1 MMHYRIVISH
11 GQTGYIPKFLDV
23 FGTDSNIL
31 FVFDAMTDADLHL
44 VQSAGIPYVCVL
56 NEGNRPLNRNTGLRY
71 WEQNAAMRDD
81 DVIEFF
87 DGDRVPV
94 QYLPDSVPDD
104 WDVLLYTCENDRRLE
119 KLKIGKVTTNV
130 LCNPFYSCGF
140 AMKYGA
146 VKKIYGMNDGRLF
159 DESFTQWGC
168 EDQYLGVMCG
178 RAGMNIYLHDGVIL
192 SGKVGGDELSHPKY
206 RESLQHYV
214 NRLLEKNI
222 FPHIS

>member
-11 GQTGYIPKFLDV
+11 GQTEYIPKFLDV

-87 DGDRVPV
+87 DGDRIPV
-94 QYLPDSVPDD
+94 KYMPDSVPDD

-119 KLKIGKVTTNV
+119 KLKTGKVNTNV

-146 VKKIYGMNDGRLF
+146 VKKIYGMNDGSLF

-178 RAGMNIYLHDGVIL
+178 RAGMNIYLHNGVIL
-192 SGKVGGDELSHPKY
+192 SGKVGGDEMSHPKY